1 MELPGIESFAWVYF
15 YTFLMGLAFVVSY
28 ALIVQILLVSYILIG
43 KFVNSIYSKRKN
55 DENILKL
62 KEEVFGCDITD
73 NTISTLVEK
82 SLYDIEKGMD
92 IKDIVISYSDVITIT
107 IYQKDFINDEVR
119 TSLIYNFNDIFDI
132 HSFKLVF
139 NFE

>member
-55 DENILKL
+55 DNNILKL
-62 KEEVFGCDITD
+62 KEEVFGCDIKD
-73 NTISTLVEK
+73 DTITIIIQNMLKCAE
-82 SLYDIEKGMD
+82 IENE
-92 IKDIVISYSDVITIT
+92 DIVISYSDVITIT
-107 IYQKDFINDEVR
+107 IYQKDCISDEVKHK
-119 TSLIYNFNDIFDI
+119 LIFYFKVIFGIESDKI
-132 HSFKLVF
+132 VF